1 MADPFDADI
10 EASYKDLDPNTGAA
24 QRAKAMG
31 EHRRKMALDA
41 QKRRD
46 ADWLLNQ
53 PQFCRWLFTEF
64 QRAGIMDSSFH
75 AHEGLSQ
82 FQAGFRAFG
91 LAMFNDLEARDP
103 GLLIRVANERTK
115 YLQWKDKPDDG
126 EHHDHDEGGA

>member
-1 MADPFDADI
+1 MSDPFEAGV
-10 EASYKDLDPNTGAA
+10 EASYRDLDPNTAA
-24 QRAKAMG
+24 AEEARKRG
-31 EHRRKMALDA
+31 EHRRQMALLA
-41 QKRRD
+41 QTRQD

-64 QRAGIMDSSFH
+64 KRAGIMDSSFH

-91 LAMFNDLEARDP
+91 LAMFSDLEARDP

-115 YLQWKDKPDDG
+115 YLQWKDKPDAG
-126 EHHDHDEGGA
+126 EHHDHHEDGA